1 MTDTA
6 SQKPIMIYG
15 ATGYTGQLVAK
26 EAARQGENVI
36 LAGRNADKVRA
47 VAEPLGLPHR
57 AFDLSDHQN
66 IVSNI
71 ADCAVVLHIAGPF
84 SATSAPM
91 VKACIEAKA
100 HYLDITGEI
109 AVFENCATQ
118 DQAAKDAGIMVM
130 PGTGFDVIPSD
141 CLAKYVGEQM
151 PDATDLKIFISGL
164 GGASQG
170 TMKSG
175 VESLGKK
182 TLVRRGGKIV
192 ETEYLSAQRD
202 FGQGTKDCA
211 AISWG
216 DVSTAYYSTGIPDIE
231 VYFEAQGPIASM
243 SKLGPVSRSVLRRKF
258 VQNLLK
264 KQIDKMPA
272 GPTDEERAAGYTVL
286 LGEATNAKG
295 EKFTARLTTPDG
307 YTLTMLSGL
316 EVAKR
321 ARAGEFNPGFQTP
334 SNVYGADF
342 ILDFDNTKRE
352 IPNQ

>member
-1 MTDTA
+1 MTDT
-6 SQKPIMIYG
+6 SEKPIMIYG
-15 ATGYTGQLVAK
+15 ATGYTGQLVAQ
-26 EAARQGENVI
+26 EAARQNLNVI
-36 LAGRNADKVRA
+36 LAGRNADKVAA
-47 VAEPLGLPHR
+47 VAGPLGLPQR
-57 AFDLSDHQN
+57 AFDLSDDARIVEN
-66 IVSNI
+66 IS
-71 ADCAVVLHIAGPF
+71 DCAVVLHIAGPF

-91 VKACIEAKA
+91 VKACIQAKV

-109 AVFENCATQ
+109 AVFEGCAAQ

-164 GGASQG
+164 GSASQG
-170 TMKSG
+170 TMKSA

-192 ETEYLSAQRD
+192 ETDHLSAERD
-202 FGQGTKDCA
+202 FGQGVKPCA

-243 SKLGPVSRSVLRRKF
+243 SKMGPVTRAILRQKF
-258 VQNLLK
+258 VQNLIK
-264 KQIDKMPA
+264 GRIDKMPA

-295 EKFTARLTTPDG
+295 DKFTARLQTPDG
-307 YTLTMLSGL
+307 YSLTMVSGL

-321 ARAGEFNPGFQTP
+321 ARDGEFKPGFQTP

-342 ILDFDNTKRE
+342 ILEFDKTSRD

>member
-1 MTDTA
+1 MTDT
-6 SQKPIMIYG
+6 SEKPIMIYG
-15 ATGYTGQLVAK
+15 ATGYTGKLVAA
-26 EAARQGENVI
+26 EAARQNLNVI
-36 LAGRNADKVRA
+36 LAGRSEDKVKA
-47 VAEPLGLPHR
+47 VATPLNLPYR
-57 AFDLSDHQN
+57 AFDLSDN
-66 IVSNI
+66 ARIVESI

-91 VKACIEAKA
+91 VKACLEAKV

-109 AVFENCATQ
+109 AVFEGCAAQ
-118 DQAAKDAGIMVM
+118 DQAAKDAGIMIM

-151 PDATDLKIFISGL
+151 TDATSLKIFISGL

-170 TMKSG
+170 TMKSA

-192 ETEYLSAQRD
+192 ETDHLSAERD
-202 FGQGTKDCA
+202 FGSGVKPCA

-216 DVSTAYYSTGIPDIE
+216 DVSTAFYSTGIPDIE

-243 SKLGPVSRSVLRRKF
+243 SKMGPVTRAILRQGF
-258 VQNLLK
+258 VQNFIK
-264 KQIDKMPA
+264 GRIDKMPA

-295 EKFTARLTTPDG
+295 EKFTARLQTPDG
-307 YTLTMLSGL
+307 YTLTMISGL

-321 ARAGEFNPGFQTP
+321 ARAGDFEAGFQTP

-342 ILDFDNTKRE
+342 ILEFDNTNRE